1 MSCISERLKVGISY
15 KEFLY
20 ANTPEKLAKLI
31 ENGKSKKQ
39 KYEYPKYS
47 HTTGDEYEE
56 FPLTDVQ
63 MAYLL
68 GRNDEFDLGGI
79 STHGYYEVLTKLDI
93 KKLEKTSKKVSAPS
107 SKAEKNKVKNTRT
120 KSSTKRTAK
129 IIAQLVKEGAEVV
142 ISHSNAPQVGM
153 IHMAMNEF
161 GKYHPD
167 YTYAPMSVCSAMSQG
182 YIGYDLQNAIRAELM
197 KEGIYKPV
205 STILTQVTVDTYDE
219 AFAEHVKV
227 IGRVLNEQEAEEE
240 ENKGNYVTKIGDGY
254 RRIVAAPKPQKIVEI
269 DAIRALLDAG
279 QIVIACGG
287 GGIPVLEQGTELKG
301 ASAVIEKDY
310 TSGRLAEQLDADE
323 LLILTSVE
331 KVSVNFH
338 KQDEEELGEI
348 SVAQAKEYMAEGQFE
363 ANTMLPKIQ
372 ASVEFVEQG
381 EGKKAVITSIDK
393 AVDAYLGRTGTVI
406 C

>member
-1 MSCISERLKVGISY
+1 M
-15 KEFLY
+15 
-20 ANTPEKLAKLI
+20 EK
-31 ENGKSKKQ
+31 
-39 KYEYPKYS
+39 
-47 HTTGDEYEE
+47 
-56 FPLTDVQ
+56 
-63 MAYLL
+63 
-68 GRNDEFDLGGI
+68 
-79 STHGYYEVLTKLDI
+79 
-93 KKLEKTSKKVSAPS
+93 KKVVIALGHR
-107 SKAEKNKVKNTRT
+107 ALGNTLPEQ
-120 KSSTKRTAK
+120 KEATKRTAK

-182 YIGYDLQNAIRAELM
+182 YIGYDLQNAIRAELISR
-197 KEGIYKPV
+197 GIYKPV
-205 STILTQVTVDTYDE
+205 STVLTQVVIDPYDE
-219 AFAEHVKV
+219 AFAEPEKI
-227 IGRVLNEQEAEEE
+227 IGRVLNAEEAEAEEE
-240 ENKGNYVTKIGDGY
+240 KGNFVTKVGEGQY
-254 RRIVAAPKPQKIVEI
+254 RRILAAPKPQKIVEI
-269 DAIRALLDAG
+269 ETVKVLSAAE
-279 QIVIACGG
+279 QIVIAAGG